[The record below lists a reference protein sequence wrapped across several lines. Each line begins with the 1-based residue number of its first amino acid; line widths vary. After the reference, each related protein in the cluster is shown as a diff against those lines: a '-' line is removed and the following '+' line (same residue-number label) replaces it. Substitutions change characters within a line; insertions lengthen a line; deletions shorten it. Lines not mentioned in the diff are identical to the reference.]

1 MEGSAYITSESPA
14 DVSRR
19 IVEVANVR
27 RLDDFGSRRCYQAK
41 YIVEVQAQFADPAVH
56 LPHIPSLRRR
66 YVRVRWSVVNIM
78 PAADTDGQTA
88 AAHHKAATTERAS

>member
-41 YIVEVQAQFADPAVH
+41 YIVEVQAQFADPAVTQSTCH
-56 LPHIPSLRRR
+56 TSPPPPIC
-66 YVRVRWSVVNIM
+66 
-78 PAADTDGQTA
+78 
-88 AAHHKAATTERAS
+88 ASS